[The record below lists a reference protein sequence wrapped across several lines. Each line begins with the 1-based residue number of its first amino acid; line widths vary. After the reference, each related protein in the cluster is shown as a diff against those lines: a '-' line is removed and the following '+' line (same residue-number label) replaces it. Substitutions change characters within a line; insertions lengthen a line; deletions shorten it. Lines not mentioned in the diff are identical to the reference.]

1 MTEPDFRV
9 ARGLNSPPPMV
20 EPAPEGGEPIDVSDE
35 GDLPDED
42 LTADELLD
50 AEFEEEDEALDAS
63 P

>member
-1 MTEPDFRV
+1 
-9 ARGLNSPPPMV
+9 MV